1 MSHHHHY
8 ETNPHFARL
17 PSQNQHLK
25 GGGAST
31 SQTPPH
37 QTSKSHPKAAPGIQI
52 KPRDR
57 HGKRPVHEPPH
68 SVIPV
73 PLRPEDQG
81 KRPVH
86 EPPHSVIPVPLRPE
100 ERLPPRE
107 TSNSSKIPV
116 LSSPEEK
123 RPARK
128 KNPNSAKRPLLL
140 SPDGHHQ
147 QQQQRSPSPPQAPR
161 GYTTS
166 LPPIAKPTP
175 WRTAPTPSPHHRGS
189 HRTPPPPS
197 RDRPSR
203 DQTNAATWSAA
214 FCCAIF
220 WIILILS
227 GLVVLIVYLVYRPRS
242 PHIDISSANL
252 NAAYLDMGFLLN
264 GDLTMLANF
273 TNPNKKSSV
282 EFTSLTFELYYYNTL
297 IASQYIQPFKVPKKM
312 SMFANVHLVT
322 SQVQLEPTQ
331 SRELQRQIENGPV
344 LLNVRGTFHARSNL
358 GALFRYSYTLH
369 THCSFSLNSP
379 PSGAMRA
386 RRCSTKR

>member
-57 HGKRPVHEPPH
+57 HGKRPV
-68 SVIPV
+68 
-73 PLRPEDQG
+73 Q
-81 KRPVH
+81 

-123 RPARK
+123 RPPR

-140 SPDGHHQ
+140 SPEGRH
-147 QQQQRSPSPPQAPR
+147 QRSPPPQQPQAPR
-161 GYTTS
+161 GYATS

-175 WRTAPTPSPHHRGS
+175 WRNAPTPSPHRRGG
-189 HRTPPPPS
+189 HRTPP
-197 RDRPSR
+197 PSR
-203 DQTNAATWSAA
+203 DQTNTATWSAA

-242 PHIDISSANL
+242 PHIDISAANL

-282 EFTSLTFELYYYNTL
+282 EFSSLTFELYYYNTL
-297 IASQYIQPFKVPKKM
+297 IASQYVEPFKVPKKM
-312 SMFANVHLVT
+312 SMFANVHLVS

-331 SRELQRQIENGPV
+331 SRELQRQIETGPV

-358 GALFRYSYTLH
+358 GALFRYSYWLH

>member
-25 GGGAST
+25 GGAST

-37 QTSKSHPKAAPGIQI
+37 QSHPKAAPGIQI

-57 HGKRPVHEPPH
+57 HGKRPVHEPPPH
-68 SVIPV
+68 SVI
-73 PLRPEDQG
+73 
-81 KRPVH
+81 
-86 EPPHSVIPVPLRPE
+86 IPVPLRPE

-123 RPARK
+123 RPPRK

-140 SPDGHHQ
+140 SPEGHHQ
-147 QQQQRSPSPPQAPR
+147 QEQRSPPPQQPQAPR
-161 GYTTS
+161 GYATA

-175 WRTAPTPSPHHRGS
+175 WRTAPTPSPHHRGG
-189 HRTPPPPS
+189 HRTPP
-197 RDRPSR
+197 PSR

-242 PHIDISSANL
+242 PHIDISAANL

-282 EFTSLTFELYYYNTL
+282 EFSSLTFDLYYYNTL
-297 IASQYIQPFKVPKKM
+297 IATQYIQPFKVPKKM
-312 SMFANVHLVT
+312 SMFANIHLVS
-322 SQVQLEPTQ
+322 SQVQLEPRQ
-331 SRELQRQIENGPV
+331 SQELQRQIETGPV

-358 GALFRYSYTLH
+358 GALFRYSYWLH

>member
-17 PSQNQHLK
+17 PSQNQHVK

-37 QTSKSHPKAAPGIQI
+37 QTSKSHPKTAPGIQI

-57 HGKRPVHEPPH
+57 HGKRPV
-68 SVIPV
+68 
-73 PLRPEDQG
+73 Q
-81 KRPVH
+81 

-107 TSNSSKIPV
+107 TPNSSKIPV

-123 RPARK
+123 RPPR

-140 SPDGHHQ
+140 SPE
-147 QQQQRSPSPPQAPR
+147 APR
-161 GYTTS
+161 GYATS

-175 WRTAPTPSPHHRGS
+175 WRNAPTPSPHRRGG
-189 HRTPPPPS
+189 HRTPP
-197 RDRPSR
+197 PSR
-203 DQTNAATWSAA
+203 DQTNTATWSAA

-242 PHIDISSANL
+242 PHIDISAANL

-282 EFTSLTFELYYYNTL
+282 EFSSLTFELYYYNTL
-297 IASQYIQPFKVPKKM
+297 IASQYVEPFKVPKKM
-312 SMFANVHLVT
+312 SMFANVHLVS

-331 SRELQRQIENGPV
+331 SRELQRQIETGPV

-358 GALFRYSYTLH
+358 GALFRYSYWLH

>member
-25 GGGAST
+25 GGAST

-37 QTSKSHPKAAPGIQI
+37 KTSKSHPKAAPEIQV

-57 HGKRPVHEPPH
+57 HGKRPVHEPPPA
-68 SVIPV
+68 I
-73 PLRPEDQG
+73 
-81 KRPVH
+81 
-86 EPPHSVIPVPLRPE
+86 IPVPLRPE

-107 TSNSSKIPV
+107 ISNSAKIPV

-123 RPARK
+123 QPRR

-147 QQQQRSPSPPQAPR
+147 QQQRSPPPQQPQGPR
-161 GYTTS
+161 GYATS

-175 WRTAPTPSPHHRGS
+175 WRNAPTPSPHHRGS
-189 HRTPPPPS
+189 HRTPP
-197 RDRPSR
+197 PSR

-242 PHIDISSANL
+242 PHIDISAANL

-282 EFTSLTFELYYYNTL
+282 EFSSLTFDLYYYNTL
-297 IASQYIQPFKVPKKM
+297 IATQYIEPFKVPKKM
-312 SMFANVHLVT
+312 SMFANVHLVS
-322 SQVQLEPTQ
+322 SQVQLEPRQ
-331 SRELQRQIENGPV
+331 SQELQRQIETGPV

-358 GALFRYSYTLH
+358 GALFRYSYWLH

-379 PSGAMRA
+379 PSGTMRA